1 MVAIDVAIQKHNTQ
15 FKWIKTFILEPNI
28 ETRDE
33 TGSLVGSYIGRGDKG
48 GAFLRRQDSY
58 LSS

>member
-1 MVAIDVAIQKHNTQ
+1 MAIDVAIQKHNTQ
-15 FKWIKTFILEPNI
+15 LKWDKKFILESNI
-28 ETRDE
+28 ATRSE

-48 GAFLRRQDSY
+48 GSFLRWPASS

>member
-1 MVAIDVAIQKHNTQ
+1 VALVAIDVAIQKHNTQ

-33 TGSLVGSYIGRGDKG
+33 TGSLVGSYIGRGDKS
-48 GAFLRRQDSY
+48 GAF
-58 LSS
+58 

>member
-33 TGSLVGSYIGRGDKG
+33 RLPGRQ
-48 GAFLRRQDSY
+48 LHRER
-58 LSS
+58 